1 MKRSLLM
8 LLALFVLFAAFSPAA
23 GAEDKP
29 MPAGESVA
37 TVDQST
43 GQWYLRNDDGSAQE
57 FYFGDPGDVPL
68 FGDWDGDT
76 VTTPGVYRQSDGR
89 IYLRNSNT
97 QGIGDLWFFFGNEGD
112 VPLAG
117 DWDGDGVDTISV
129 FRPSTNQFFII
140 NELGADGGGLGAA
153 DYSFTFGDTGDV
165 PFSGDWD
172 GDGIDGVALHREST
186 GQVFFR
192 NSLSTGVAEA
202 STVYGDPGDMMIGG
216 DWNGNGVDTL
226 GVYRNGTFYLENTP
240 VKTGTGL
247 GAADETLAFG
257 LAGFY
262 PLAGFFMSQIGTGS
276 LNIIQTAEAAGNF
289 TTLLAALDA
298 TGLDQ
303 ALRGP
308 GPFTVFAPTDGA
320 FDALPDGTVEAL
332 LGDLDALT
340 RILKYHVVSGEV
352 PASEVVKLDGMS
364 VETIGGEL
372 VWIEVKDGKVILND
386 VAEVVI
392 TDVYASNGIIHVI
405 DAVLVPQDIV
415 EAASANPDFS
425 TLVAALGAAGL
436 ADALSAPNGP
446 YTVFAPTNDA
456 FAALPKGVVDGLLA
470 DISALQRVLKYHVA
484 SGLLPASEVVNLYGA
499 MNVAPA
505 PANVKSLET
514 IGGELV
520 WIEVKDG
527 KVYVNDAEV
536 IITDIKTSN
545 GIIHVIDA
553 VLAPQDIVETASAN
567 PDFSTLVA
575 ALGAAGLA
583 DALSAPNGPYTVF
596 APTNEAFA
604 ALPDGVVDGLLADIP
619 ALTSVLTYHV
629 FGDVYDSTAVVSW
642 DGGTTPATLNGA
654 TIEVDV
660 HDPTVVLNDSTDN
673 SAEIVVV
680 DVRTSNGIMHVI
692 NAVLIPPAAAG

>member
-1 MKRSLLM
+1 MKRSLLL
-8 LLALFVLFAAFSPAA
+8 LLALFVMFAAFSPAA
-23 GAEDKP
+23 AAENETMSD
-29 MPAGESVA
+29 GESVA
-37 TVDQST
+37 AVDQST
-43 GQWYLRNDDGSAQE
+43 GEWFLRNDDGSAQE

-76 VTTPGVYRQSDGR
+76 VSTPGVYRQSDGR
-89 IYLRNSNT
+89 VYLRNSNT
-97 QGIGDLWFFFGNEGD
+97 QGIADLWFYFGNPND

-140 NELGADGGGLGAA
+140 NELGDDGGGLGAA
-153 DYSFTFGDTGDV
+153 DYSFTFGDAGDV

-202 STVYGDPGDMMIGG
+202 STIYGDPGDMMVGG
-216 DWNGNGVDTL
+216 DWDGDGVDTL
-226 GVYRNGTFYLENTP
+226 GVYRAGTFYLQNTP
-240 VKTGTGL
+240 IKPGSGNGL
-247 GAADETLAFG
+247 GAADETFAFG
-257 LAGFY
+257 MAGFY
-262 PLAGFFMSQIGTGS
+262 PLAGFFMSQVGTGS
-276 LNIIQTAEAAGNF
+276 LNIIQTAQAAGQF

-298 TGLDQ
+298 TGLDD

-308 GPFTVFAPTDGA
+308 GPFTVFAPTDDA
-320 FDALPDGTVEAL
+320 FDALPEGTVEAL

-340 RILKYHVVSGEV
+340 RILQYHVVSGKV

-372 VWIEVKDGKVILND
+372 VWIDVKDGKVILND
-386 VAEVVI
+386 VAEVII
-392 TDVYASNGIIHVI
+392 TDVKASNGIIHVI

-415 EAASANPDFS
+415 ETASANADFS
-425 TLVAALGAAGL
+425 TLVTAIGAAGL

-456 FAALPKGVVDGLLA
+456 FDALPDGVLDGLLA
-470 DISALQRVLKYHVA
+470 DIPALQRVLKYHVA
-484 SGLLPASEVVNLYGA
+484 SGLLPASEVVKLDG
-499 MNVAPA
+499 
-505 PANVKSLET
+505 KSAET

-520 WIEVKDG
+520 WIELKGGDVF
-527 KVYVNDAEV
+527 VNDAQV

-553 VLAPQDIVETASAN
+553 VLVPQDIVETASAN
-567 PDFSTLVA
+567 ADFSTLVTA
-575 ALGAAGLA
+575 IGAAGLA

-596 APTNEAFA
+596 APTNDAFD
-604 ALPDGVVDGLLADIP
+604 ALPDGVLDGLLADIP

-629 FGDVYDSTAVVSW
+629 LGDAYDSTAVVSW

-660 HDPTVVLNDSTDN
+660 HAPTVVLNESTAN
-673 SAEIVVV
+673 SAEIIIV
-680 DVRTSNGIMHVI
+680 DVKTSNGIIHAI
-692 NAVLIPPAAAG
+692 DAVLIPPTS